1 MLTGQPIVLAEGHDT
16 IAFRA
21 ALATIEV
28 MRREE
33 PRITHVQAAYVW
45 PSYSDESGFLGDV
58 TSLQYPMPSSS
69 LAANTL
75 LDDLHRR
82 LTDLVAPLPR
92 QIAAAARIHSR
103 DGLSLLILAPEASF
117 FLADHALWG
126 DQRLMARHV
135 EQLRTSPVQPVFP
148 QEPTAHERLRPS
160 SAFEALFPAEARV
173 ITDAL
178 AG

>member
-1 MLTGQPIVLAEGHDT
+1 MLTGQPIVLAEGQDA
-16 IAFRA
+16 IALRA

-45 PSYSDESGFLGDV
+45 PSYRDESGFLGNI
-58 TSLQYPMPSSS
+58 TSLQYPIPSGSFTVN
-69 LAANTL
+69 AL
-75 LDDLHRR
+75 LEDLHRR
-82 LTDLVAPLPR
+82 LTELVSPLPR
-92 QIAAAARIHSR
+92 QIAATARIHSR

-117 FLADHALWG
+117 FLADHALWN
-126 DQRLMARHV
+126 DQNLMARHV
-135 EQLRTSPVQPVFP
+135 EQLRTSPIQPVFP

-160 SAFEALFPAEARV
+160 SVFEALFPAEARV

-178 AG
+178 AS